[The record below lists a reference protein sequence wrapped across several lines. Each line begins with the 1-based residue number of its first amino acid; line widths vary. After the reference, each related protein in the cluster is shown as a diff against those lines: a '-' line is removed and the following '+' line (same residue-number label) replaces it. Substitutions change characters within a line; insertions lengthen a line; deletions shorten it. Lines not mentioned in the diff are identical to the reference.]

1 MKNLR
6 NYIVDKD
13 SVYRNFKWKPE
24 DGDYEPRVSISRHK
38 DRKSVI
44 GRLINLL
51 ISVFVYREIHGSR
64 R

>member
-13 SVYRNFKWKPE
+13 SVYRNYKWRPE
-24 DGDYEPRVSISRHK
+24 DGDYEPRVSGTANKHGK
-38 DRKSVI
+38 TVF
-44 GRLINLL
+44 GRLVNLL
-51 ISVFVYREIHGSR
+51 ISVFVFREAQGNR